1 MGEMADDFKLF
12 REIRKKE
19 RQEIEPTRF
28 KYAVDSLMD
37 AGHRV
42 GRDPNDDKAIIV
54 NGYINFWPYTG
65 WYSGKG
71 IGSGRGIHNLIKK
84 FKGVQNAKSNA

>member
-42 GRDPNDDKAIIV
+42 GRDPNDDKAIIE
-54 NGYINFWPYTG
+54 T
-65 WYSGKG
+65 
-71 IGSGRGIHNLIKK
+71 
-84 FKGVQNAKSNA
+84 AT